1 MLFEKEA
8 REDMLRGIQ
17 ESVIFEIKLE
27 GQWEFSKPHQGRR
40 TFLTEKTV
48 WGKAW
53 TMRQAELF
61 GTCRALGVLG
71 DAELARK
78 WEKLNKPAR
87 TFCARLWVK
96 ASSCRSNSTLSR
108 VET

>member
-1 MLFEKEA
+1 MKVS
-8 REDMLRGIQ
+8 GN
-17 ESVIFEIKLE
+17 
-27 GQWEFSKPHQGRR
+27 FSKPHRADA
-40 TFLTEKTV
+40 LSWAEKTV

-71 DAELARK
+71 DTELARK

-108 VET
+108 VETLNKTAC

>member
-1 MLFEKEA
+1 MADFSTRIQKACDEPGIFYCNGSLKNEFA
-8 REDMLRGIQ
+8 RGW
-17 ESVIFEIKLE
+17 KA
-27 GQWEFSKPHQGRR
+27 
-40 TFLTEKTV
+40 FLAEKTV